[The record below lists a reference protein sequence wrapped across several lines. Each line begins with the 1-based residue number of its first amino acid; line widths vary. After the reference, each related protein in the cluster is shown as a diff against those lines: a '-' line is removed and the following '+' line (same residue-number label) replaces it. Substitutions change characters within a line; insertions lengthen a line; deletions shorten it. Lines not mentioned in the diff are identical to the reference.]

1 MSGFN
6 LIISENY
13 ITFLL
18 LGGLLVVMYA
28 YRDIHLPATRNFLLI
43 ILVLFLMSVSNSLER
58 WAVLSPDRRT
68 MRIAMSVLHYCLQPY
83 VIWLEL
89 VIIMPQADRKR
100 RLKMFLLSIPLLWNT
115 IVYLIAPWV
124 GKLVFWYEEDYTFR
138 RGPLGYSIYV
148 VTFFYLLLLLDW
160 SFRCLRQNDRRKAI
174 ILLFLIFSG
183 VLTGILEGMNLI
195 TGYID
200 EAFAFGVFLYYMYL
214 VTYHEL
220 EMQNSLAKKEL
231 ELSENRT
238 KLLQEQIRPH
248 FIFNSLHVIKS
259 LIRTDQEKAIKGVE
273 DFSDYLQANL
283 EVMTSN
289 KLIPFEDELDHVE
302 AFVSLALADES
313 KGITVKYD
321 IQEWYFRV
329 PPLSIEPLVENAL
342 YHGIKNTRGGGVIR
356 VEGTLKDS
364 KVVISVIDNGCGME
378 PERLL
383 KVRRGIKFKKPAASE
398 IFGLYNVNERI
409 SLNFGPEYGIEI
421 DSEYMKGT
429 IVKIILPM
437 QEYTDPQIS
446 PV

>member
-1 MSGFN
+1 MSGLN
-6 LIISENY
+6 VIISENY

-124 GKLVFWYEEDYTFR
+124 GKLVFYYDEDYTFS

-148 VTFFYLLLLLDW
+148 VTFFYLLLLLEW
-160 SFRCLRQNDRRKAI
+160 SFRSLRQNDRRKAI
-174 ILLFLIFSG
+174 ILFFLIFSG

-342 YHGIKNTRGGGVIR
+342 QHGVTHGGTVILSTRQDKDAYLITVSDDGRGIDQARTEKAKKRDGISLENVR
-356 VEGTLKDS
+356 SRLAMLCGGTLEMES
-364 KVVISVIDNGCGME
+364 SSQGTVVSVRIPKE
-378 PERLL
+378 PGNRSAD
-383 KVRRGIKFKKPAASE
+383 P
-398 IFGLYNVNERI
+398 
-409 SLNFGPEYGIEI
+409 
-421 DSEYMKGT
+421 
-429 IVKIILPM
+429 ILQM
-437 QEYTDPQIS
+437 GQKL
-446 PV
+446 